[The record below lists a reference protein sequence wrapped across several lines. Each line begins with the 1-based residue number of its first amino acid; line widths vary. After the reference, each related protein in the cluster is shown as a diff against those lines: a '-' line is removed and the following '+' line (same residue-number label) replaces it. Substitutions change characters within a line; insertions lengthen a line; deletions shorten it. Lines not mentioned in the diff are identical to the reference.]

1 VFQGAKKNK
10 GLDIKR
16 LATSALVAALED
28 EKAQLQPQQREHR
41 SGGTRVIL
49 TGAALAAAGGL
60 AWKAARG
67 RLPDLSDLK
76 GRALDRLDDLGL
88 LDDDNA
94 PDGDDLVDEDV
105 DDYVDD
111 EDDEPYEDEDEEED
125 DDEVEEDDDDDDDD
139 DDDYYYDD
147 EDDEEAAERESVVED

>member
-1 VFQGAKKNK
+1 VFQGGKKNK
-10 GLDIKR
+10 GLDLKR

-60 AWKAARG
+60 AWKARAL
-67 RLPDLSDLK
+67 LPDLSDLK

-88 LDDDNA
+88 LDDVDA
-94 PDGDDLVDEDV
+94 PDADDVVDEDV
-105 DDYVDD
+105 DDYVDDEEAYD
-111 EDDEPYEDEDEEED
+111 EDDEPYEDEDEED
-125 DDEVEEDDDDDDDD
+125 DEEDDEDVE
-139 DDDYYYDD
+139 DYD
-147 EDDEEAAERESVVED
+147 EDDEEAADRESVVED

>member
-10 GLDIKR
+10 GLDLKR

-88 LDDDNA
+88 LDDDDA

-125 DDEVEEDDDDDDDD
+125 DEEVEEED
-139 DDDYYYDD
+139 DDDYYYDE
-147 EDDEEAAERESVVED
+147 EDDEEAAERESAVED

>member
-1 VFQGAKKNK
+1 VFQGGKKNK
-10 GLDIKR
+10 GLDLKR

-60 AWKAARG
+60 AWKAARS

-88 LDDDNA
+88 LDDDDA
-94 PDGDDLVDEDV
+94 PDADDLVDEDV
-105 DDYVDD
+105 DDYVDDEEAYD

-125 DDEVEEDDDDDDDD
+125 DEDVEDDG
-139 DDDYYYDD
+139 DYDEDD